1 MNLIAT
7 SILRPVFAWILMSG
21 LIIFGAIAASRL
33 GVSQLP
39 DIDFPILTIQVTYEG
54 ATPEVVESAL
64 IMPIEER
71 LLGIEGLKEM
81 RATARQGSG
90 QIVLEL
96 DIRRNVD
103 VALQEVQ
110 AALSQLRLPP
120 GIDPP
125 VIRKT
130 NPEDQP
136 FIFMGVYADKPLKEV
151 LRWID
156 IFLLD
161 QFRFI
166 PGIGEASIQGF
177 PERNLRIW
185 PDLAKMRNLDLTVQ
199 DLITAVETQ
208 HLESTAGQFVRQKDE
223 LRVRWLGEAQSPEDL
238 ARVRIL
244 RRGNENIF
252 TTGKPLTIGD
262 VARVEDGLSD
272 ERRMARIEGRQ
283 AITIGIRKQR
293 GQNEVALA
301 EAVHQKVAELQSQLP
316 ESYNLKII
324 VDMSRPTRAVVNTT
338 WEKLAFAVVVTILVC
353 LAFLGNWQAAV
364 NIIFSIPTSI
374 VGTFLIVY
382 FGNFTLNL
390 FTLLALTLAVSIVV
404 DDAIMLL
411 ENIVRHH
418 RMGKSAAQA
427 AYDGSMEILPAAS
440 AATLAVIAVFLPVVV
455 MDGVIGKFFFQF
467 GVVMSAAVLLSLV
480 EAVTITPMRSAAILS
495 DNPQRNK
502 AELWLEE
509 LFERIAERYRTSL
522 QWVLRH
528 PVKITSVSAVL
539 FALSLL
545 LIFRVRQ
552 EFVPMQDQD
561 YIFISG
567 QAKPG
572 ASLEATRAR
581 ALAVETIVRQHPD
594 VSDYLLSVG
603 AGGAAAEINQ
613 FFMPVKLKPRATRKK
628 NHRAIMEDLR
638 REFKAIEGARISLR
652 DFSNRGLTSGRQFPV
667 SFNIFGPDLDVLDE
681 KVQQIIERLNS
692 EGLTQDLDTDFK
704 RNFPELQ
711 IQPDRAAMAARSV
724 SIQSVATTLG
734 ATVAGLREGRYTAD
748 GRRFDIRVKLP
759 DEKISSA
766 SDIGQI
772 LVRNAAGNTIPLSQL
787 VVFKE
792 TKTYQ
797 AINRVNRQR
806 SIGVFGN
813 LQSGKSQS
821 AVLSRAKQVSR
832 EILPPGYSFAL
843 EGGAAGLAESFR
855 SLNLAL
861 FLGILV
867 AYMILAV
874 QFNSFVHPVSV
885 LIALPFSVTGA
896 LISLWLADVSL
907 NLFSFIGL
915 IVLMGISK
923 KNSIL
928 LVEFTNHVRQHEH
941 DDVRHALV
949 AACPVRLR
957 PVLMTSAAT
966 VFAALPLVIGNSVG
980 QETRTPIGLT
990 IVGGTIVSTFF
1001 TLYVVPCFYYLL
1013 SKLER
1018 PQKQLLTI
1026 HEPFRGSSATQPMVV
1041 ESVGAPEDKE
1051 ARPARTRRRGSG

>member
-1 MNLIAT
+1 MLQMNLVAT
-7 SILRPVFAWILMSG
+7 SILRPVFAWILMPA
-21 LIIFGAIAASRL
+21 LIIFGAIAATRL

-39 DIDFPILTIQVTYEG
+39 DIDFPILTIQVNYEG

-90 QIVLEL
+90 QVVLEL

-110 AALSQLRLPP
+110 AALSQLRLPS

-125 VIRKT
+125 IIRKT

-136 FIFMGVYADKPLKEV
+136 FVFIGVYAEKPLREV
-151 LRWID
+151 LRWVD

-161 QFRFI
+161 QLRFI
-166 PGIGEASIQGF
+166 PGIGEASITGF

-185 PDLAKMRNLDLTVQ
+185 PDLAQMRRLDLTVL
-199 DLITAVETQ
+199 DLLTAVETQ
-208 HLESTAGQFVRQKDE
+208 HLENTAGQFVRDKDE
-223 LRVRWLGEAQSPEDL
+223 LRVRWRGEAQSPEDL

-252 TTGKPLTIGD
+252 AASRPLTIGD

-293 GQNEVALA
+293 GQNEVALG
-301 EAVHQKVAELQSQLP
+301 EAVHEKVAALQAQLP
-316 ESYNLKII
+316 ETYKLKVV
-324 VDMSRPTRAVVNTT
+324 VDMSLPTRAVVNTT
-338 WEKLAFAVVVTILVC
+338 WEKLVVAVVVTILVC
-353 LAFLGNWQAAV
+353 LTFLGNWQAAV

-382 FGNFTLNL
+382 WGNFTLNL

-427 AYDGSMEILPAAS
+427 AYDGSLEILPAAS
-440 AATLAVIAVFLPVVV
+440 AATLAVVAVFLPVVV
-455 MDGVIGKFFFQF
+455 MDGVIGKFFLQF

-495 DNPQRNK
+495 DNAVPGR
-502 AELWLEE
+502 AELTLER
-509 LFERIAERYRTSL
+509 LFEHIAASYRLSL
-522 QWVLRH
+522 TWVLRH
-528 PVKITSVSAVL
+528 PAKIAAASALL

-545 LIFRVRQ
+545 LVLRVRQ

-561 YIFISG
+561 YIFIAG
-567 QAKPG
+567 QANPG
-572 ASLEATRAR
+572 ASLEATRGR
-581 ALAVETIVRQHPD
+581 ALAVEAIVRQHPE
-594 VSDYLLSVG
+594 VTDYLLSVG
-603 AGGAAAEINQ
+603 AGGPAAEINQ
-613 FFMPVKLKPRATRKK
+613 FFMPVKLRPRGARRK
-628 NHRAIMEDLR
+628 NHRAIIEELR
-638 REFKAIEGARISLR
+638 QEFKILEGVRISLR

-667 SFNIFGPDLDVLDE
+667 SFNVFGPDLDVLDE
-681 KVQQIIERLNS
+681 KVQQIIERMNS
-692 EGLTQDLDTDFK
+692 EGLTQDIDTDFK

-724 SIQSVATTLG
+724 TIQSVATTLE
-734 ATVAGLREGRYTAD
+734 ATVAGLRGGRYTAD
-748 GRRFDIRVKLP
+748 GRRFDIRIRLP
-759 DEKISSA
+759 QEKISSA
-766 SDIGQI
+766 RDIGQI
-772 LVRNAAGNTIPLSQL
+772 LVRNATGNTVPLSQL
-787 VVFKE
+787 VVFSE
-792 TKTYQ
+792 NRTYQ
-797 AINRVNRQR
+797 AIHRVNRQR
-806 SIGVFGN
+806 SIGIFGN

-821 AVLSRAKQVSR
+821 AVLARIRQIAR
-832 EILPPGYSFAL
+832 ELLPPGYSLAL
-843 EGGAAGLAESFR
+843 EGSAAGLGESFR
-855 SLNLAL
+855 SLHLAL
-861 FLGILV
+861 FLGIII

-874 QFNSFVHPVSV
+874 QFNSFVQPISV
-885 LIALPFSVTGA
+885 LVALPFSVTGA
-896 LISLWLADVSL
+896 LLTLWLTDHSL

-928 LVEFTNHVRQHEH
+928 LVEFTNHVRRHGEH
-941 DDVRHALV
+941 DVRLALIS
-949 AACPVRLR
+949 ACPVRLR
-957 PVLMTSAAT
+957 PVIMTSAAT

-990 IVGGTIVSTFF
+990 IMGGTLVSTLF
-1001 TLYVVPCFYYLL
+1001 TLFAVPCLYLVL
-1013 SKLER
+1013 SRLER
-1018 PQKQLLTI
+1018 PQIQPLRFERPSGGKAAPALTQKKPALI
-1026 HEPFRGSSATQPMVV
+1026 PTAE
-1041 ESVGAPEDKE
+1041 
-1051 ARPARTRRRGSG
+1051 RPARSRRR